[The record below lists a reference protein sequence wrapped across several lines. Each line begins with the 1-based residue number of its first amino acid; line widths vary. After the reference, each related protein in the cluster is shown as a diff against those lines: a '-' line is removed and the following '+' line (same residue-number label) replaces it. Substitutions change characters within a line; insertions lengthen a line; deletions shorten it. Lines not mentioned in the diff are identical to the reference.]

1 MDAHVNTMSQ
11 STLDKKNSQRPFLLA
26 LSLSKKQQQWHR
38 HVTMA
43 WLPSRLR
50 IGHLLDSH

>member
-1 MDAHVNTMSQ
+1 MNAHVN
-11 STLDKKNSQRPFLLA
+11 TLDKKNSQRPFLLA
-26 LSLSKKQQQWHR
+26 LSLSKNQQQWYR